1 MAKETSRNIRLGII
15 VFTGIV
21 FLVAALY
28 FIGDKRNLFGSNF
41 KISANFSNVN
51 GLTEGNNVR
60 YVGIDIGTVSGI
72 MIINDSTVLVEMTI
86 ESEALKFIKKNAIAS
101 IGTDGLM
108 GNKLVNIRSGG
119 NGGSNYIQ
127 EGDILA
133 TIAPLET
140 EDIMRTL
147 SKTNDEMLQ
156 IATNLK
162 SITDKINDENNF
174 WNLLKDTTIS
184 NNIRHTLANVEMT
197 SYDVK
202 DVARSFKLMMND
214 VKAGKGMAG
223 ALLKDNNHKE
233 RLEKT
238 FSNIEDFSDTLAQL
252 SNEISSITRHVN
264 KGQGAAGTILKDEKF
279 EKDLVETL
287 ENIKRAS
294 KGLEDNMEAL
304 KHNFLFRRYYKKL
317 KSEQ

>member
-1 MAKETSRNIRLGII
+1 MAKENSRNIRLGIM
-15 VFTGIV
+15 VFTGLI

-41 KISANFSNVN
+41 KITANFSNVN
-51 GLTEGNNVR
+51 GLTVGNNVR
-60 YVGIDIGTVSGI
+60 YVGIDIGTVSDI
-72 MIINDSTVLVEMTI
+72 RIVNDSSVFVEMTI
-86 ESEALKFIKKNAIAS
+86 ESEALKFIKKNAVAS

-119 NGGSNYIQ
+119 GGSTYIK
-127 EGDILA
+127 EGDVLS
-133 TIAPLET
+133 TIAPLES
-140 EDIMRTL
+140 EEIMRTL
-147 SKTNDEMLQ
+147 SKTNDQMLG

-162 SITDKINDENNF
+162 SITDKINDENNI

-184 NNIRHTLANVEMT
+184 NNVRHTLANVEMT

-202 DVARSFKLMMND
+202 EVAKSFKLMMND

-223 ALLKDNNHKE
+223 ALLNDNNQKE

-238 FSNIEDFSDTLAQL
+238 FSNIEDFSDTLSQL
-252 SNEISSITRHVN
+252 SNDISNITRHVN
-264 KGQGAAGTILKDEKF
+264 KGQGAAGTILMDEKF

-287 ENIKRAS
+287 ESIKKAS
-294 KGLEDNMEAL
+294 KGLEENMEAL

-317 KSEQ
+317 KIEQ